1 MFSNGIATP
10 AQLAI
15 LTAALDEY
23 CARHAITSP
32 REREDAAAMIL
43 MLHDKGVTDSA
54 EIARR
59 LDTRLSSAA

>member
-15 LTAALDEY
+15 LTRLLDDY
-23 CARHAITSP
+23 CIRHAVTCA
-32 REREDAAAMIL
+32 REREDVASMIL
-43 MLHDKGVTDSA
+43 MLHDRGVTDEA

-59 LDTRLSSAA
+59 LDARLSSAA